1 MKAKDAQISLK
12 KLANPKR
19 VAQLQRFFKTGPG
32 EYAEGDILIGVYVPD
47 IRKVANKYKTL
58 PITETKKLLKS
69 KIHEDRLLALLIL
82 VNQFKNGNLK
92 DQETLYTFYLNNTQY
107 INNWDLVDAS
117 AHLIVGPFLEGKSTK
132 ILEELAKSENLWER
146 RIAMMATFNEI
157 KKSKFKTALK
167 IAKILLND
175 SHDLI
180 HKSVGWMLREI
191 GKRDLETEEKFLEK
205 HSTKMPRT
213 MLRYAI
219 ERFPKE
225 KYRYFLEKKQ
235 SK

>member
-1 MKAKDAQISLK
+1 MKAKDVQKSLRSV
-12 KLANPKR
+12 ARPDR
-19 VAQLQRFFKTGPG
+19 VEQLQRFFKSGPG

-47 IRKVANKYKTL
+47 ARKIASEFKTL
-58 PITETKKLLKS
+58 SITEIKKLLKS
-69 KIHEDRLLALLIL
+69 KIHEERFVALLIL
-82 VNQFKNGNLK
+82 VDQFKIGIRN
-92 DQETLYTFYLNNTQY
+92 DQETIYNLYLDNTKY

-117 AHLIVGPFLEGKSTK
+117 AHLIVGPFLEGKSKK
-132 ILEELAKSENLWER
+132 ILEELAKSEDLWKR
-146 RIAMMATFNEI
+146 RIAMMATFHEI

-191 GKRDLETEEKFLEK
+191 GKRDLETEEQFLEK

>member
-1 MKAKDAQISLK
+1 
-12 KLANPKR
+12 
-19 VAQLQRFFKTGPG
+19 
-32 EYAEGDILIGVYVPD
+32 
-47 IRKVANKYKTL
+47 
-58 PITETKKLLKS
+58 LL
-69 KIHEDRLLALLIL
+69 
-82 VNQFKNGNLK
+82 
-92 DQETLYTFYLNNTQY
+92 
-107 INNWDLVDAS
+107 DAS
-117 AHLIVGPFLEGKSTK
+117 AHLIVGPFLEGKSKK

-180 HKSVGWMLREI
+180 HKPVGWMLREV
-191 GKRDLETEEKFLEK
+191 GKRDLETEEQFLEK

-219 ERFPKE
+219 ERFPK
-225 KYRYFLEKKQ
+225 KNIATSSKKNNQNDLFKKFLC
-235 SK
+235 

>member
-1 MKAKDAQISLK
+1 MKAKDVKDSLRSVSH
-12 KLANPKR
+12 PER
-19 VAQLQRFFKTGPG
+19 VEFLQGFFKSGPG

-47 IRKVANKYKTL
+47 ARKIARKYKTL
-58 PITETKKLLKS
+58 SITETKKLLKS
-69 KIHEDRLLALLIL
+69 KIHEERLVALLIL
-82 VNQFKNGNLK
+82 VDQFKNGNSE
-92 DQETLYTFYLNNTQY
+92 DQETIYNLYLANTKY

-117 AHLIVGPFLEGKSTK
+117 AHLIVGPFLEGKNKK
-132 ILEELAKSENLWER
+132 ILEELAKSESLWKR
-146 RIAMMATFNEI
+146 RIAMMATFYEI
-157 KKSKFKTALK
+157 KNEKFTTALK

-191 GKRDLETEEKFLEK
+191 GKRDLATEEKFLEK

-225 KYRYFLEKKQ
+225 KYRYFLEKK
-235 SK
+235 

>member
-1 MKAKDAQISLK
+1 LKAKDVQIYLS
-12 KLANPKR
+12 KLANPGR
-19 VAQLQRFFKTGPG
+19 VDQLQRFFKTGPG
-32 EYAEGDILIGVYVPD
+32 EYAEKDILIGVYMPD
-47 IRKVANKYKTL
+47 LRKVASKNKTL
-58 PITETKKLLKS
+58 PIAETKKLLKS
-69 KIHEDRLLALLIL
+69 KIHEERLLALLIL
-82 VNQFKNGNLK
+82 VDQFKNGNLK
-92 DQETLYTFYLNNTQY
+92 DQETIYNLYLNNTQF

-117 AHLIVGPFLEGKSTK
+117 AHLIVGPFLEGKSKK

-180 HKSVGWMLREI
+180 HKSVGWMLREV
-191 GKRDLETEEKFLEK
+191 GKRDLETEEQFLEK

-219 ERFPKE
+219 ERFPKK

>member
-1 MKAKDAQISLK
+1 MKTKYVQISLN
-12 KLANPKR
+12 KLAKPER
-19 VAQLQRFFKTGPG
+19 VPQLQRFFKTGPG

-47 IRKVANKYKTL
+47 IRKTANKYKTL
-58 PITETKKLLKS
+58 PIAETKKRLKS
-69 KIHEDRLLALLIL
+69 KIHEERLLALLIL
-82 VNQFKNGNLK
+82 VNQFNNGNLK
-92 DQETLYTFYLNNTQY
+92 DQETIYNVYLSNTKY

-117 AHLIVGPFLEGKSTK
+117 AHLIVGPFLEGKNSKT
-132 ILEELAKSENLWER
+132 LEELAKSETLWER
-146 RIAMMATFNEI
+146 RIAMMAAFYEI
-157 KKSKFKTALK
+157 KKLKFGTALK

-191 GKRDLETEEKFLEK
+191 GKRDLETEEQFLEK

-219 ERFPKE
+219 ECFPKE
-225 KYRYFLEKKQ
+225 KYRYFFEKKQ

>member
-1 MKAKDAQISLK
+1 M
-12 KLANPKR
+12 
-19 VAQLQRFFKTGPG
+19 
-32 EYAEGDILIGVYVPD
+32 YVPD
-47 IRKVANKYKTL
+47 VRKVAHKHKSL

-69 KIHEDRLLALLIL
+69 KIHEERLLALLIL
-82 VNQFKNGNLK
+82 VDQFKNGNPQ
-92 DQETLYTFYLNNTQY
+92 DQETIYKVYLNNTQY

-117 AHLIVGPFLEGKSTK
+117 AHLIVGPFLKGKSTN
-132 ILEELAKSENLWER
+132 ILEGLAKSENLWER
-146 RIAMMATFNEI
+146 RIAMMATFHEI
-157 KKSKFKTALK
+157 KSEKFKTALK
-167 IAKILLND
+167 IAKILIND

-191 GKRDLETEEKFLEK
+191 GKRNLATEEKFLEK

-225 KYRYFLEKKQ
+225 KYRYFLEKKITKMIPLKKFLCLKLEKNHRLILT
-235 SK
+235 SLPK

>member
-1 MKAKDAQISLK
+1 LKAKDVQKSLN
-12 KLANPKR
+12 KLGNPGR
-19 VAQLQRFFKTGPG
+19 VEQLQRFFKTGPG
-32 EYAEGDILIGVYVPD
+32 EYAENDILIGVYVPEV
-47 IRKVANKYKTL
+47 RKIANKYKTL
-58 PITETKKLLKS
+58 PIAETKKLLKS
-69 KIHEDRLLALLIL
+69 KIHEERLLALLIL
-82 VNQFKNGNLK
+82 VDQFKNGNLK
-92 DQETLYTFYLNNTQY
+92 DQETIYNFYLKNTQY

-117 AHLIVGPFLEGKSTK
+117 AHLIVGPFLEGKNTK
-132 ILEELAKSENLWER
+132 VLEELAKSENLWER

-175 SHDLI
+175 SQDLI

-191 GKRDLETEEKFLEK
+191 GKRDLETEEQFLEK

-225 KYRYFLEKKQ
+225 KYRYFLGKK
-235 SK
+235 